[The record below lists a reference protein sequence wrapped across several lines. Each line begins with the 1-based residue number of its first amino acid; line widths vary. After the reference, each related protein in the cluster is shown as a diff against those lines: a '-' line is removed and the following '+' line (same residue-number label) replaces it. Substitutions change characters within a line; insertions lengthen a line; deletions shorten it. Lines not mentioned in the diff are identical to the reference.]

1 MYATADTYTIT
12 ISGTF
17 PRIRLAQLINDTFTP
32 TPAAGQIRTIE
43 QWGDQ
48 PWASMALAFAGCDDL
63 TINATDAP
71 DLSGVTNMER
81 MFQQADFN
89 GDLSK
94 WDVSSVTSMER
105 LFFDSNFNGDIGDW
119 DVRNVT
125 TMRSLFNRTPFNQ
138 DISNWNT
145 SSVTEMRFMFRG
157 TPFNQDISNWNV
169 RHVENM
175 SHMFRESAFN
185 QDISNWNTS
194 SVTDMHLMFYNNS
207 SFDQDIGS
215 WKTNNVK
222 DMYGMFWS
230 ASAFNQ
236 DIGDWNTSSVTK
248 MEGMFLGSAAFN
260 QDLSEWDVSNVTSM
274 WAMFSGAAAFNQD
287 LSEWDVSNV
296 TNMFSMFREAA
307 AFNQDIGNWNT
318 SSVTNM
324 EGMFLGS
331 AFNQDIGEWNTSS
344 VTNMSYIFW
353 GTTFNQD
360 ISRWDI
366 SNLSQSLPG
375 ISNSGA
381 SYILDRNQSF
391 SVENYDKLLIGW
403 STLDAGEARIP
414 YNLRNV
420 SFRGF
425 SYSCRGKMG
434 RETLTGKY
442 GWRISRD
449 NLIKLLPDAAVL
461 ETFTTQCGV
470 VNADDLIAPTANN
483 ECDGTGATI
492 TGMHNIPAD
501 VFPLTSDTVI
511 TWTYTDKGKSIVQ
524 TQEVIIT
531 TADTTFPEPASLSP
545 LTVDCGEITS
555 DTDLTFP
562 TATDNCDGNI
572 TAAHNIANFP
582 ITAAQTITWTYTD
595 AAGNTAEQTQDV
607 VVSFNVLVPDV
618 NPLPPLPARC
628 ELTSLTAP
636 TAMNCLGETFTAV
649 ADASLPITTTT
660 TLTWTYTDN
669 EGNTAT
675 QTQEVIV
682 DNASPT
688 VAALNPIIAS
698 CSLARED
705 VITPSTTDNCNDGRI
720 IATTDAAF
728 PIMKNTT
735 ITWTYRNAAGN
746 TATQTQQV
754 VVNDVLVPDA
764 NPLPPLA
771 ARCEL
776 TSLTAPTA
784 MNCSRETFTA
794 AADASLPI
802 TTTTTLTWTYTD
814 AAGNTATQTQE
825 VTIAD
830 CPLSA
835 WEDAVETVVVFPNP
849 SDRYVEV
856 QSLVESPVRIL
867 GLDGRLL
874 LESTTNTKI
883 DAVSLQSGL
892 YLVQLP
898 DGYLLKLV
906 KK

>member
-1 MYATADTYTIT
+1 LSSKNTFFLISIFLLALFGRAQDDPKPFITTWQTTSDSEIVTIPIVSGETYNYSVKWGDGSNTTHTDDNPPSHMYATADTYTIT

-636 TAMNCLGETFTAV
+636 TAMNC
-649 ADASLPITTTT
+649 
-660 TLTWTYTDN
+660 
-669 EGNTAT
+669 
-675 QTQEVIV
+675 
-682 DNASPT
+682 
-688 VAALNPIIAS
+688 
-698 CSLARED
+698 
-705 VITPSTTDNCNDGRI
+705 
-720 IATTDAAF
+720 
-728 PIMKNTT
+728 
-735 ITWTYRNAAGN
+735 
-746 TATQTQQV
+746 
-754 VVNDVLVPDA
+754 
-764 NPLPPLA
+764 
-771 ARCEL
+771 
-776 TSLTAPTA
+776 
-784 MNCSRETFTA
+784 SRETFTA

-898 DGYLLKLV
+898 DGHLLKLV